1 MTTRQIG
8 HKALKNK
15 VEIVQIVLASILID
29 VVITGIFMLP
39 SLDEILQMVG
49 K

>member
-15 VEIVQIVLASILID
+15 AEIVQIVLASILID

-39 SLDEILQMVG
+39 SWEEILQMVG